1 MNCHFCL
8 GASGA
13 PLSNEHLVSKPVADA
28 FGIDRWGDLT
38 SVDMATLTLG
48 PSRPLEQLKVRIACS
63 SCNSG
68 WMQQL
73 EEGMHAVAKWVN
85 GKSVGMT
92 PETFQILWRWLLKT
106 HIVLAA
112 IEGGT
117 RRFGKGDDWQISLP
131 ATQGRML
138 YDGDDSVLDDVAFEF
153 ARRQGPAPNRFSY
166 RIENARSQHTG
177 GQDLP
182 IRVAPL
188 AAIRGRCR
196 PPAGR
201 QPRHALFADAT
212 EKKAGGVQDVVA
224 RRLDRR
230 AVDPTLTTETLA
242 GRAMSA
248 NPSME
253 VDGSVVDELRQQQ
266 GNQQGPF
273 AKP

>member
-138 YDGDDSVLDDVAFEF
+138 YDGDDSVLDDVAFGF

-166 RIENARSQHTG
+166 RIENARSQHAG

-182 IRVAPL
+182 IRVASVSVVSVGFLDAWTVVPL
-188 AAIRGRCR
+188 LGFADIAL
-196 PPAGR
+196 PAGVADLR
-201 QPRHALFADAT
+201 AGDTFRGLRRAEKPGGVEDVVVDYGPVDLHALFADAT
-212 EKKAGGVQDVVA
+212 EK
-224 RRLDRR
+224 
-230 AVDPTLTTETLA
+230 
-242 GRAMSA
+242 
-248 NPSME
+248 
-253 VDGSVVDELRQQQ
+253 LRQQQ